1 MAQLTFSQQP
11 GAVDLADATF
21 DQDKPVT
28 DVALKQLNQNAKF
41 GMVRVEFFQ
50 GYYKNGETVALPVS
64 PVDGYA
70 YSRAELRYVWSVYS
84 TRPASGATNG
94 AANPPALGTEQISG
108 GGVEGVD
115 VFTAYVEHKNATN
128 PGRVHCEI
136 IMGDG
141 TNQTI
146 TSYGVL
152 YVTTVAERL
161 SS

>member
-11 GAVDLADATF
+11 GAVDLADSTF

-50 GYYKNGETVALPVS
+50 GYYKNGETVVLPVS

-70 YSRAELRYVWSVYS
+70 YARAELRYLWSVYS
-84 TRPASGATNG
+84 TRPATGATNG
-94 AANPPALGTEQISG
+94 AANPPALGTEQIGG
-108 GGVEGVD
+108 GGVDGVD

-128 PGRVHCEI
+128 PGRVHCEV

-152 YVTTVAERL
+152 YATTVAERL
-161 SS
+161 SG

>member
-11 GAVDLADATF
+11 GAVDLVDSTF

-70 YSRAELRYVWSVYS
+70 YARAELRYVWSVYS
-84 TRPASGATNG
+84 TRPATGATNG
-94 AANPPALGTEQISG
+94 TANPPALGSEQIGG
-108 GGVEGVD
+108 GGVDGVD
-115 VFTAYVEHKNATN
+115 VFTAYVEHKNSTN
-128 PGRVHCEI
+128 RGLVHCQI

-146 TSYGVL
+146 TSSGVL
-152 YVTTVAERL
+152 YVTTIAERL
-161 SS
+161 SG